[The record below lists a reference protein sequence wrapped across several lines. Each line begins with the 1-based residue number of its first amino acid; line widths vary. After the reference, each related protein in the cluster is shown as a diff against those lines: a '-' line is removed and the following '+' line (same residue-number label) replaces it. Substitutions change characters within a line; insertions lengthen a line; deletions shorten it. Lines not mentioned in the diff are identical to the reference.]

1 MIAPG
6 DLLTVP
12 QALAIL
18 PVGRSTLYQLI
29 EEGQLP
35 AIRVRTVASR
45 RGRVLVRRADLDA
58 FIEKSRRSAAVAPTR
73 VDVDSLLRKVRSR
86 G

>member
-1 MIAPG
+1 MAAG
-6 DLLTVP
+6 ELLTVS

-29 EEGQLP
+29 DEGQLP
-35 AIRVRTVASR
+35 SIRVRTAASR

-58 FIEKSRRSAAVAPTR
+58 FIENSRHTAPLAPTR
-73 VDVDSLLRKVRSR
+73 VDVDSLLKSVRNR
-86 G
+86 P